1 MKREEAKI
9 KIEQLRVEIEKHNK
23 NYYINNKPVISDFEY
38 DLLLNDLIQL
48 EKLFPEFSDKNS
60 PTQKVGSDKT
70 KNFEHHTHEYPM
82 LSLGNTYSKEELND
96 FIERICKAIGYFPQ
110 FVCELKYDGAS
121 ISLIYEKGT
130 LTKAVTR
137 GDGIVGDN
145 VLNNVKT
152 ISTIPHKLNVYTTP
166 DKFVMRGEV
175 IMTRN
180 VFEELNKQKIL
191 DGEQPFANPRNAAAG
206 TLKLL
211 CPEIVSKRKLDCF
224 LYYLLSENLPS
235 SSHFENLK
243 IARNWG
249 FNVPT
254 NTKLCDTKEDIF
266 EFIDFW
272 YENRHELMF
281 DTDGI
286 VIKVNQIELQEE
298 LGFTAKNPKWAIAYK
313 FPAQQAKTKLISVDF
328 QVGRTGLI
336 TPVANLEPVY
346 LAGSTIKRA
355 TLHNAEQIKLL
366 DIRVGDTVIIE
377 KAGEI
382 IPKIVSV
389 DLSFRNTN
397 SQVLHFVENCPVC
410 STKLVKNEDE
420 AGYFCPNNNCP
431 TQLKAK
437 IEHFVSRKAMNID
450 GLGEETIEMLF
461 EQGIIRNVSDI
472 YNIKKEQLV
481 NLERLGEKSA
491 ENIIKGIEASKQIP
505 FEKVLYAIGIRFVG
519 ETVAK
524 KIAFKLKK
532 IENVE
537 NADLNEL
544 TNIDEIGD
552 KIATS
557 IIEYFNNEENK
568 NLIKKLKLAGLKFE
582 INSNLNKEYPNLLE
596 NKSIVVTGSYE
607 KPIDRKKLEELVN
620 LYHGK
625 LVKSVSKNTAFIVA
639 GEKPGQDKIDKA
651 TKHNIKIISKAEFLK
666 IINLT
671 E

>member
-1 MKREEAKI
+1 
-9 KIEQLRVEIEKHNK
+9 
-23 NYYINNKPVISDFEY
+23 
-38 DLLLNDLIQL
+38 
-48 EKLFPEFSDKNS
+48 
-60 PTQKVGSDKT
+60 
-70 KNFEHHTHEYPM
+70 
-82 LSLGNTYSKEELND
+82 
-96 FIERICKAIGYFPQ
+96 
-110 FVCELKYDGAS
+110 
-121 ISLIYEKGT
+121 
-130 LTKAVTR
+130 
-137 GDGIVGDN
+137 
-145 VLNNVKT
+145 
-152 ISTIPHKLNVYTTP
+152 
-166 DKFVMRGEV
+166 
-175 IMTRN
+175 
-180 VFEELNKQKIL
+180 
-191 DGEQPFANPRNAAAG
+191 
-206 TLKLL
+206 
-211 CPEIVSKRKLDCF
+211 
-224 LYYLLSENLPS
+224 
-235 SSHFENLK
+235 
-243 IARNWG
+243 
-249 FNVPT
+249 
-254 NTKLCDTKEDIF
+254 
-266 EFIDFW
+266 
-272 YENRHELMF
+272 
-281 DTDGI
+281 
-286 VIKVNQIELQEE
+286 
-298 LGFTAKNPKWAIAYK
+298 
-313 FPAQQAKTKLISVDF
+313 
-328 QVGRTGLI
+328 
-336 TPVANLEPVY
+336 
-346 LAGSTIKRA
+346 
-355 TLHNAEQIKLL
+355 
-366 DIRVGDTVIIE
+366 
-377 KAGEI
+377 
-382 IPKIVSV
+382 
-389 DLSFRNTN
+389 
-397 SQVLHFVENCPVC
+397 LHFVENCPVC